1 MLFAS
6 TIKTPIGELS
16 VISNENILVA
26 TGFAGVNKLLT
37 QINLEVEKKNLVKHL
52 KSDLIIKNL
61 SDYFAGDLDALNG
74 IQVAQ
79 HGGEFCQKAWKA
91 MRKINPGK
99 TISYAQLASKAG
111 SPRAVRAAGSACAS
125 NLIAVVVPCHR
136 IVKSDGSLGNYAFGI
151 RRKEWLLEHEGASQ

>member
-16 VISNENILVA
+16 VISIENILVA

-52 KSDLIIKNL
+52 KSDLIIKSL
-61 SDYFAGDLDALNG
+61 RDYFAGDLDALNS

-79 HGGEFCQKAWKA
+79 HGGEFYQKAWKA

-99 TISYAQLASKAG
+99 TIAYAQLASKAG

-151 RRKEWLLEHEGASQ
+151 RRKEWLLEHEGVSQ

>member
-37 QINLEVEKKNLVKHL
+37 QINLEVEKKNLVQHL
-52 KSDLIIKNL
+52 KSDLIIKSL
-61 SDYFAGDLDALNG
+61 SDYFAGDLDALNS
-74 IQVAQ
+74 IQAAQ
-79 HGGEFCQKAWKA
+79 HGGEFYQKAWKA

-151 RRKEWLLEHEGASQ
+151 RRKEWLLEHEGVSQ